1 MNNEYY
7 NFKYKLLC
15 KTLKHLRMK
24 NQLTQLDVAIE
35 MRIGASTVSSH
46 ENGRSIPEIHTIYE
60 YCKVYKVTIMEF
72 FHMVSYTVD
81 NETPIVITSDIT
93 KEATIFNLTE

>member
-7 NFKYKLLC
+7 SYKILC

-24 NQLTQLDVAIE
+24 NKLTQNDVALE
-35 MRIGASTVSSH
+35 VGIGASTVSSH
-46 ENGRSIPEIHTIYE
+46 ENGRSIPEIYIIYA
-60 YCKVYKVTIMEF
+60 YCRVYKITMMEF

-93 KEATIFNLTE
+93 KEATIFNLTN

>member
-7 NFKYKLLC
+7 NYKILC

-24 NQLTQLDVAIE
+24 NKLTQLEVANKVG
-35 MRIGASTVSSH
+35 IGASTVSSH
-46 ENGRSIPEIHTIYE
+46 ENGRSIPEIYTIYA
-60 YCKVYKVTIMEF
+60 YCRAYNITMMEF

-81 NETPIVITSDIT
+81 NATPIVITSDIT
-93 KEATIFNLTE
+93 KEAAIFSLSN

>member
-1 MNNEYY
+1 MNIEYY
-7 NFKYKLLC
+7 NYKLLC

-24 NQLTQLDVAIE
+24 NKLTQADVAYKMGIS
-35 MRIGASTVSSH
+35 ASTVSSH
-46 ENGRSIPEIHTIYE
+46 ENGRSTPEIYIIYA
-60 YCKVYKVTIMEF
+60 YCRVYKITMMEF

-81 NETPIVITSDIT
+81 NKTPIIITSDIT

>member
-7 NFKYKLLC
+7 NYKILC

-24 NQLTQLDVAIE
+24 NQLTQADVAYD
-35 MRIGASTVSSH
+35 IGIGTSTVSSH
-46 ENGRSIPEIHTIYE
+46 ENGRSIPEIFIIYE
-60 YCKVYKVTIMEF
+60 YCKVYKVTMMEF

-93 KEATIFNLTE
+93 KEATIFNLTN

>member
-7 NFKYKLLC
+7 RYKILC

-24 NQLTQLDVAIE
+24 NQLTQTDVAYK
-35 MRIGASTVSSH
+35 MNIGVSTVSSH
-46 ENGRSIPEIHTIYE
+46 ENGRSIPEISTIYE
-60 YCKVYKVTIMEF
+60 YCKVYKVTMMEF

-81 NETPIVITSDIT
+81 NKTPIVITSDIT
-93 KEATIFNLTE
+93 KEATIFNLTN

>member
-7 NFKYKLLC
+7 NYKLLC

-24 NQLTQLDVAIE
+24 NQLTQSDVAYK
-35 MRIGASTVSSH
+35 MGIGASTVSSH
-46 ENGRSIPEIHTIYE
+46 ETGRSIPEIYTVYA
-60 YCKVYKVTIMEF
+60 YCRVYKITMMEF
-72 FHMVSYTVD
+72 FHLVSYTVD

-93 KEATIFNLTE
+93 KESTIFNLTE

>member
-7 NFKYKLLC
+7 NYKILC

-24 NQLTQLDVAIE
+24 NKLTQNDVALE
-35 MRIGASTVSSH
+35 VGIGASTVSSH
-46 ENGRSIPEIHTIYE
+46 ENGRSIPEIYIIYA
-60 YCKVYKVTIMEF
+60 YCRVYKITMMEF

-93 KEATIFNLTE
+93 KEAAIFSLSN

>member
-1 MNNEYY
+1 MINEYF
-7 NFKYKLLC
+7 NYKILC

-24 NQLTQLDVAIE
+24 NQLTQADVAYRMGIA
-35 MRIGASTVSSH
+35 ASTVSSH
-46 ENGRSIPEIHTIYE
+46 ENGRSIPEIYAIYA
-60 YCKVYKVTIMEF
+60 YCKVYKVTMMEF

-93 KEATIFNLTE
+93 KEATIFNLT